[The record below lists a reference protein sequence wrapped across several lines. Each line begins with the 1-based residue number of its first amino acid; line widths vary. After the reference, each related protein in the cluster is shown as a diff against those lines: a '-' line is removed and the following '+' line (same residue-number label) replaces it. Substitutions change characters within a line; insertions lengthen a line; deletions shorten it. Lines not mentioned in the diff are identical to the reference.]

1 LPLDIGG
8 ETLYNDFFI
17 ISMKNEQPIRKD
29 AVETLEFRRVLE
41 TTATFCL
48 GSTAREEVMGILP
61 LSGKDEIMRRFSLIR
76 EIRRLMHE
84 EIPLGLLPY
93 EDISDLM
100 EKSSPE
106 GAILEGV
113 ELLRFLPV
121 LESIEAVI
129 SVLAGHEELRNLG
142 EFCSGL
148 TGFPHLLRALDR
160 SVETDGGIKDTASH
174 ELQEIRTRIRSLEKK
189 ITRRLERITRDS
201 EVSGFLQDDF
211 ITKRSGR
218 WVIPVRMDSKGMV
231 EGVVHDVSRTGET
244 AFMEPL
250 EIIGLSNELE
260 NLIAEARAEEIRI
273 LKHLTGMVRADAG
286 GISSQSQSIV
296 YLDVLHAIASLA
308 EKLRMEEPEI
318 NTRSVLR
325 LAGSRHPLLA
335 LHKEHNVVPLDL
347 SLGGEHTSMVITGPN
362 AGGKT
367 IALKT
372 AGLLTLMALS
382 GMPVPADPASSF
394 PLLDTVLVDIGD
406 EQSID
411 ADLSTFSA
419 HVSNISSITERA
431 GPQTMVLMDEL
442 GTGTDPQ
449 QGAAIGCAVLK
460 DLRDRGAL
468 TIATTHLV
476 DIMAFTHRTTGMLN
490 AAMDFN
496 QETLTPLYRLVPG
509 EPGQSHALE
518 TAEKFGLPHRIL
530 DNAKAFLG
538 TSQAEFQSLLAE
550 LKERRIA
557 YQSASEKLSEQ
568 RTDLEKRE
576 LAMKDRIS
584 QAEAEHDSILE
595 QAYRE
600 ASTLVTDIRR
610 KVYDILEEAKREKSR
625 SSLKELE
632 KTGRQIEVELRKFQK
647 EEPSL
652 SISEIHEGGRVFVKS
667 IGRDA
672 EVIAVLAGAGRLRVR
687 AGEKELELPVSS
699 VGPSREKEPERGVTY
714 RVEHREPSSDRIT
727 LIGQRVDEALDE
739 LEPFLNQA
747 SLAGLRE
754 VVVIHGMGT
763 GALRR
768 AVRKHLDG
776 HPLVESFRQGE
787 QAEGGAGVT
796 IVRLK

>member
-1 LPLDIGG
+1 
-8 ETLYNDFFI
+8 
-17 ISMKNEQPIRKD
+17 MKNAKPIRKD

-41 TTATFCL
+41 ITSTFCL
-48 GSTAREEVMGILP
+48 GSAAQEEVMSILP
-61 LSGKDEIMRRFSLIR
+61 LSEKDEIMRRFSLIR

-84 EIPLGLLPY
+84 QTPLGLLPY
-93 EDISDLM
+93 DDIAGLID
-100 EKSSPE
+100 KSCPE
-106 GAILEGV
+106 GAILEGA
-113 ELLRFLPV
+113 ELLRFVPV
-121 LESIEAVI
+121 FESMVGVMA
-129 SVLAGHEELRNLG
+129 VLAEHEELRNLRD
-142 EFCSGL
+142 FCSGL
-148 TGFPHLLRALDR
+148 TGFPHLLRALNR

-189 ITRRLERITRDS
+189 ITRRLEQLTRDS
-201 EVSGFLQDDF
+201 EVTGFLQDDF

-231 EGVVHDVSRTGET
+231 KGVVHDVSRTGET

-250 EIIGLSNELE
+250 DIIGLSNELE

-273 LKHLTGMVRADAG
+273 LRHLTGMVRADAE
-286 GISSQSQSIV
+286 GIRSQSETIV
-296 YLDVLHAIASLA
+296 CLDVLHAIAFLA

-318 NTRSVLR
+318 NTESVMR

-335 LHKEHNVVPLDL
+335 LHKEHGVVPLDL
-347 SLGGEHTSMVITGPN
+347 SLGGEHTTMVITGPN

-382 GMPVPADPASSF
+382 GMPVPANSASSF

-419 HVSNISSITERA
+419 HISNISSITERA
-431 GPQTMVLMDEL
+431 GPRTLVLMDEL

-449 QGAAIGCAVLK
+449 QGAAIGSAVLR
-460 DLRDRGAL
+460 DLQDRGSL

-476 DIMAFTHRTTGMLN
+476 DIMAFAHRTPGMLN
-490 AAMDFN
+490 AAMDFDLV
-496 QETLTPLYRLVPG
+496 TLTPLYRLVPG

-518 TAEKFGLPHRIL
+518 TAEKFGLPRRIL
-530 DNAKAFLG
+530 ENAKAFLG
-538 TSQAEFQSLLAE
+538 TSQAEFQGLLVELKARRLSYESAFAE
-550 LKERRIA
+550 LSKERTGLEERELALKER
-557 YQSASEKLSEQ
+557 
-568 RTDLEKRE
+568 T
-576 LAMKDRIS
+576 S
-584 QAEAEHDSILE
+584 QAEAEREGILE

-600 ASTLVTDIRR
+600 ARDLVADIRR
-610 KVYDILEEAKREKSR
+610 KVHDILEEAKREKSR
-625 SSLKELE
+625 SSLKALE
-632 KTGRQIEVELRKFQK
+632 KTGREIEVELQQFQK

-652 SISEIHEGGRVFVKS
+652 SIEEIHEGERVFVKS
-667 IGRDA
+667 IGRNA
-672 EVIAVLAGAGRLRVR
+672 EVMTVLAGAGRVRVR
-687 AGEKELELPVSS
+687 AGEKELELPVSG
-699 VGPSREKEPERGVTY
+699 VGPAREEGPQRRGTY
-714 RVEHREPSSDRIT
+714 RVERQEPSSDRLT

-747 SLAGLRE
+747 SLAGLHE

-768 AVRKHLDG
+768 AVREHLAG

-796 IVRLK
+796 VVRLR

>member
-1 LPLDIGG
+1 MEKL
-8 ETLYNDFFI
+8 
-17 ISMKNEQPIRKD
+17 QPIRKD
-29 AVETLEFRRVLE
+29 AFEALEFRRVLE
-41 TTATFCL
+41 ITSTFCL
-48 GSTAREEVMGILP
+48 GSAARGEVMGILP
-61 LSGKDEIMRRFSLIR
+61 LSERSQIMKRFSLIR

-84 EIPLGLLPY
+84 EAPLGLLPY
-93 EDISDLM
+93 EEISGLI

-106 GAILEGV
+106 GALLEGA

-121 LESIEAVI
+121 FESIEGVMG
-129 SVLAGHEELRNLG
+129 VLGEREKLRNLR

-148 TGFPHLLRALDR
+148 TGFPHILRAIHR
-160 SVETDGGIKDTASH
+160 SVEGDGSIKDTASH
-174 ELQEIRTRIRSLEKK
+174 ELQEIRARIRSLEKK
-189 ITRRLERITRDS
+189 ITRRLEQVTRDS
-201 EVSGFLQDDF
+201 EVTDFLQDDF

-231 EGVVHDVSRTGET
+231 KGVVHDVSRTGET

-260 NLIAEARAEEIRI
+260 NLIAEAKAEEIRI
-273 LKHLTGMVRADAG
+273 LKRLTGMIRADAEE
-286 GISSQSQSIV
+286 IHSQSETIV
-296 YLDVLHAIASLA
+296 HLDVLHAIASFA

-318 NTRSVLR
+318 NTEPVIR

-335 LHKEHNVVPLDL
+335 LHKEHGVVPLDF
-347 SLGGEHTSMVITGPN
+347 SLGGEHPTMVITGPN

-382 GMPVPADPASSF
+382 GMPVPADSASSF

-419 HVSNISSITERA
+419 HISNISYITERA
-431 GPQTMVLMDEL
+431 GPRTLVLMDEL

-449 QGAAIGCAVLK
+449 QGAAIGSAVLR
-460 DLRDRGAL
+460 DLQDKGAL
-468 TIATTHLV
+468 TVATTHLV
-476 DIMAFTHRTTGMLN
+476 DITGFAHRTPGMLN
-490 AAMDFN
+490 AAMDFD
-496 QETLTPLYRLVPG
+496 QQTLTPLYRLVPG

-518 TAEKFGLPHRIL
+518 TAENYGLPRRIL
-530 DNAKAFLG
+530 DSAKAFMG
-538 TSQAEFQSLLAE
+538 TAQAEFHGLLSE
-550 LKERRIA
+550 LKERRLS
-557 YQSASEKLSEQ
+557 YESASEELSQ
-568 RTDLEKRE
+568 EKRGIE
-576 LAMKDRIS
+576 AREVALKERIS
-584 QAEAEHDSILE
+584 KAEAERESILE

-600 ASTLVTDIRR
+600 ARELVADIRR
-610 KVYDILEEAKREKSR
+610 KVYGILEEAKREKSR
-625 SSLKELE
+625 SSLREIEKAGREIEGEL
-632 KTGRQIEVELRKFQK
+632 QKFRK

-652 SISEIHEGGRVFVKS
+652 SIAEIREGERVFVKS

-672 EVIAVLAGAGRLRVR
+672 EVVTVLPGAGRLRVR

-699 VGPSREKEPERGVTY
+699 VGPPREEEPERRVSY
-714 RVEHREPSSDRIT
+714 RIDSEEPSSSNLTI
-727 LIGQRVDEALDE
+727 IGKRVDEALDD

-747 SLAGLRE
+747 SLEGLHE
-754 VVVIHGMGT
+754 VVVIHGIGT

-768 AVRKHLDG
+768 AVRQHLDG
-776 HPLVESFRQGE
+776 HPLVESFREGE

-796 IVRLK
+796 VARLK